1 MIEIKKSLI
10 LEKSEQ
16 TQLIRQ
22 IVRDIIQIY
31 KSNGDGEFYLP
42 EDLSGEEMEY
52 RSPKNSV
59 SVELTLEMSD
69 DVDDYMSTAFF
80 VRDENVIEIK
90 IVYNPKNK
98 RKITYDLIG
107 ELNEIIAHELR
118 HQYQRDRG
126 LYGMDN
132 LDDDENDNEEEEEQ
146 SGVEYYS
153 RPEEI
158 DAQVYGFRRMKKV
171 TRRPFEELVRNW
183 FRTHKEIH
191 QLNEK
196 EQEKII
202 EMILDYNSK
211 I

>member
-22 IVRDIIQIY
+22 IVRDIIKIY
-31 KSNGDGEFYLP
+31 KTNDDGEFYLP
-42 EDLSGEEMEY
+42 EDLDDEKMEY

-118 HQYQRDRG
+118 HLYQRDTG
-126 LYGMDN
+126 LFDFGDE
-132 LDDDENDNEEEEEQ
+132 DDEEEELPPF
-146 SGVEYYS
+146 EYYS
-153 RPEEI
+153 QPEEI

-191 QLNEK
+191 QLNKK
-196 EQEKII
+196 EQEEII
-202 EMILDYNSK
+202 KMILDYNSK

>member
-42 EDLSGEEMEY
+42 EDLDGEEIEY

-118 HQYQRDRG
+118 HLYQRDTDLFDLG
-126 LYGMDN
+126 DE
-132 LDDDENDNEEEEEQ
+132 DDEEE
-146 SGVEYYS
+146 
-153 RPEEI
+153 
-158 DAQVYGFRRMKKV
+158 
-171 TRRPFEELVRNW
+171 
-183 FRTHKEIH
+183 
-191 QLNEK
+191 
-196 EQEKII
+196 
-202 EMILDYNSK
+202 
-211 I
+211 

>member
-42 EDLSGEEMEY
+42 EDLGGEEMEY

-69 DVDDYMSTAFF
+69 TVDDYMSTAFL

-118 HQYQRDRG
+118 HLYQRDTDLFDFG
-126 LYGMDN
+126 DE
-132 LDDDENDNEEEEEQ
+132 DDEEEELPPF
-146 SGVEYYS
+146 EYYS
-153 RPEEI
+153 QPEEI

>member
-31 KSNGDGEFYLP
+31 NSNGDGEFYLP
-42 EDLSGEEMEY
+42 EDLDGEEIEY

-118 HQYQRDRG
+118 HLYQRDTDLFDLG
-126 LYGMDN
+126 DE
-132 LDDDENDNEEEEEQ
+132 DDEEEELPPF
-146 SGVEYYS
+146 EYYS
-153 RPEEI
+153 QPEEI

-196 EQEKII
+196 EQEKIV

>member
-42 EDLSGEEMEY
+42 EDLDGEEMEY

-118 HQYQRDRG
+118 HLYQRDTD
-126 LYGMDN
+126 LYDFGDE
-132 LDDDENDNEEEEEQ
+132 DDEEEELPPF
-146 SGVEYYS
+146 EYYS
-153 RPEEI
+153 QPEEI

>member
-22 IVRDIIQIY
+22 IVRDIIKIY
-31 KSNGDGEFYLP
+31 KTNDDGEFYLP
-42 EDLSGEEMEY
+42 EDLDDEKMEY

-69 DVDDYMSTAFF
+69 NVDDYMLTAFF

-98 RKITYDLIG
+98 NKITYDLIG

-118 HQYQRDRG
+118 HLYQRDTG
-126 LYGMDN
+126 LFDFGD
-132 LDDDENDNEEEEEQ
+132 EEEEELPPF
-146 SGVEYYS
+146 EYYS
-153 RPEEI
+153 QPEEI

-191 QLNEK
+191 QLNKK
-196 EQEKII
+196 EQEEII
-202 EMILDYNSK
+202 KMILDYNSK

>member
-16 TQLIRQ
+16 SQLIRK
-22 IVRDIIQIY
+22 IVRDIITIY
-31 KSNGDGEFYLP
+31 KSNDDGEFYLP
-42 EDLSGEEMEY
+42 EDLDGEEMEY
-52 RSPKNSV
+52 HSPKNSI
-59 SVELTLEMSD
+59 SVELMLEMSD
-69 DVDDYMSTAFF
+69 DVDDFMSTAFF
-80 VRDENVIEIK
+80 VRDENIIEIK

-98 RKITYDLIG
+98 NKITYDLIG

-118 HQYQRDRG
+118 HLYQRDTG
-126 LYGMDN
+126 LFDFGDE
-132 LDDDENDNEEEEEQ
+132 DDEEEELPPF
-146 SGVEYYS
+146 EYYS
-153 RPEEI
+153 QPEEI

-196 EQEKII
+196 EQEEII
-202 EMILDYNSK
+202 DMILDYNSK

>member
-31 KSNGDGEFYLP
+31 KINGDGEFYLP
-42 EDLSGEEMEY
+42 EDLGGEEMEY

-118 HQYQRDRG
+118 HLYQRDTDLFDLG
-126 LYGMDN
+126 DE
-132 LDDDENDNEEEEEQ
+132 DDEEEELPPF
-146 SGVEYYS
+146 EYYS
-153 RPEEI
+153 QPEEI

-191 QLNEK
+191 QLNKK
-196 EQEKII
+196 EQEEII

>member
-42 EDLSGEEMEY
+42 EDLDGEEMEY

-118 HQYQRDRG
+118 HLYQRDTD
-126 LYGMDN
+126 LFDFSDE
-132 LDDDENDNEEEEEQ
+132 DDEEEELPPF
-146 SGVEYYS
+146 EYYS
-153 RPEEI
+153 QPEEI

>member
-31 KSNGDGEFYLP
+31 KINGDGEFYLP
-42 EDLSGEEMEY
+42 EDLGGEEMEY

-69 DVDDYMSTAFF
+69 TVDDYMSTAFF

-118 HQYQRDRG
+118 HLYQRDTDLFDLG
-126 LYGMDN
+126 DE
-132 LDDDENDNEEEEEQ
+132 DDEEEELPPF
-146 SGVEYYS
+146 EYYS
-153 RPEEI
+153 QPEEI

-202 EMILDYNSK
+202 EIILDYNSK

>member
-22 IVRDIIQIY
+22 IVRDIITIY
-31 KSNGDGEFYLP
+31 KSNDDGEFYLP
-42 EDLSGEEMEY
+42 EDLDGEEMEY
-52 RSPKNSV
+52 HSPKNSI
-59 SVELTLEMSD
+59 SVELMLEMSD
-69 DVDDYMSTAFF
+69 DVDDFMSTAFF
-80 VRDENVIEIK
+80 VRGENVIEVK

-98 RKITYDLIG
+98 SKITYDLIG

-118 HQYQRDRG
+118 HLYQRDTG
-126 LYGMDN
+126 LFDFGDE
-132 LDDDENDNEEEEEQ
+132 DDDEEEELPPF
-146 SGVEYYS
+146 EYYS
-153 RPEEI
+153 QPEEI

-191 QLNEK
+191 QLNKK
-196 EQEKII
+196 EQEEII
-202 EMILDYNSK
+202 DMILDHNSK

>member
-22 IVRDIIQIY
+22 IVRDIIQTY
-31 KSNGDGEFYLP
+31 KSNSDGEFYLP

-118 HQYQRDRG
+118 HLYQRDTDLFDLG
-126 LYGMDN
+126 DE
-132 LDDDENDNEEEEEQ
+132 DDEEEELPPF
-146 SGVEYYS
+146 EYYS
-153 RPEEI
+153 QPEEI

-191 QLNEK
+191 QLNKK
-196 EQEKII
+196 EQEEII

>member
-31 KSNGDGEFYLP
+31 KINGDGEFYLP
-42 EDLSGEEMEY
+42 EDLGGEEMEY

-69 DVDDYMSTAFF
+69 TVDDYMSTAFF
-80 VRDENVIEIK
+80 VRNENVIEIK

-118 HQYQRDRG
+118 HLYQRDTD
-126 LYGMDN
+126 LFDFSDE
-132 LDDDENDNEEEEEQ
+132 DDEEEELPPF
-146 SGVEYYS
+146 EYYS
-153 RPEEI
+153 QPEEI

-191 QLNEK
+191 QLNKK
-196 EQEKII
+196 EQEEII

>member
-16 TQLIRQ
+16 SQLIRK
-22 IVRDIIQIY
+22 IVRDIITIY
-31 KSNGDGEFYLP
+31 KSNDDGEFYLP
-42 EDLSGEEMEY
+42 EDLDGEEMEY
-52 RSPKNSV
+52 HSPKNSV
-59 SVELTLEMSD
+59 SVELILEMSD
-69 DVDDYMSTAFF
+69 DVDDFMSTAFF
-80 VRDENVIEIK
+80 VRDENIIEIK

-98 RKITYDLIG
+98 NKITYDLIG

-118 HQYQRDRG
+118 HLYQRDTG
-126 LYGMDN
+126 LFDFGDE
-132 LDDDENDNEEEEEQ
+132 DDEEEELPPF
-146 SGVEYYS
+146 EYYS
-153 RPEEI
+153 QPEEI

-196 EQEKII
+196 EQEEII
-202 EMILDYNSK
+202 DMILDYNSK

>member
-22 IVRDIIQIY
+22 IVRDIITTY
-31 KSNGDGEFYLP
+31 KSNDDGEFYLP
-42 EDLSGEEMEY
+42 EDLDGEEMEY
-52 RSPKNSV
+52 HSPKNSV
-59 SVELTLEMSD
+59 SVELMLEMSD
-69 DVDDYMSTAFF
+69 DVDDFMSTAFF
-80 VRDENVIEIK
+80 VRDENIIEIK

-98 RKITYDLIG
+98 NKITYDLIG

-118 HQYQRDRG
+118 HLYQRDTG
-126 LYGMDN
+126 LFDFGDE
-132 LDDDENDNEEEEEQ
+132 DDEEEELPPF
-146 SGVEYYS
+146 EYYS
-153 RPEEI
+153 QPEEI

-183 FRTHKEIH
+183 FKTHKEIH

-196 EQEKII
+196 EQEEII
-202 EMILDYNSK
+202 DMILDHNSK

>member
-31 KSNGDGEFYLP
+31 KSNSDGEFYLP

-118 HQYQRDRG
+118 HLYQRDTD
-126 LYGMDN
+126 LFDFSDE
-132 LDDDENDNEEEEEQ
+132 DDEEEELPPF
-146 SGVEYYS
+146 EYYS
-153 RPEEI
+153 QPEEI

>member
-69 DVDDYMSTAFF
+69 TVDDYMSTAFF

-118 HQYQRDRG
+118 HLYQRDTDLFDLG
-126 LYGMDN
+126 DE
-132 LDDDENDNEEEEEQ
+132 DDEEEELPPF
-146 SGVEYYS
+146 EYYS
-153 RPEEI
+153 QPEEI

>member
-118 HQYQRDRG
+118 HLYQRDTDLFDFG
-126 LYGMDN
+126 DE
-132 LDDDENDNEEEEEQ
+132 DDEEEELPPF
-146 SGVEYYS
+146 EYYS
-153 RPEEI
+153 QPEEI

>member
-31 KSNGDGEFYLP
+31 NSNGDGEFYLP
-42 EDLSGEEMEY
+42 EDLGGEEMEY

-118 HQYQRDRG
+118 HLYQRDTDLFDLG
-126 LYGMDN
+126 DE
-132 LDDDENDNEEEEEQ
+132 DDEEEELPPF
-146 SGVEYYS
+146 EYYS
-153 RPEEI
+153 QPQEI

>member
-31 KSNGDGEFYLP
+31 NSNGDGEFYLP

-118 HQYQRDRG
+118 HLYQRDTDLFDLG
-126 LYGMDN
+126 DE
-132 LDDDENDNEEEEEQ
+132 DDEEEELPPF
-146 SGVEYYS
+146 EYYS
-153 RPEEI
+153 QPEEI

-196 EQEKII
+196 EQEKIV

>member
-31 KSNGDGEFYLP
+31 KSNSDGEFYLP

-69 DVDDYMSTAFF
+69 TVDDYMSTAFF

-118 HQYQRDRG
+118 HLYQRDTDLFDLG
-126 LYGMDN
+126 DE
-132 LDDDENDNEEEEEQ
+132 DDEEEELPPF
-146 SGVEYYS
+146 EYYS
-153 RPEEI
+153 QPEEI

>member
-22 IVRDIIQIY
+22 IVRDIIKIY
-31 KSNGDGEFYLP
+31 KTNDDGEFYLP
-42 EDLSGEEMEY
+42 EDLDDEKMEY

-118 HQYQRDRG
+118 HLYQRDTG
-126 LYGMDN
+126 LFDFGD
-132 LDDDENDNEEEEEQ
+132 EEEEELPPF
-146 SGVEYYS
+146 EYYS
-153 RPEEI
+153 QPEEI

-191 QLNEK
+191 QLNKK

-202 EMILDYNSK
+202 GMILDYNSK

>member
-22 IVRDIIQIY
+22 IVRDIITIY
-31 KSNGDGEFYLP
+31 KSNDDGEFYLP
-42 EDLSGEEMEY
+42 EDLDGEEMEY
-52 RSPKNSV
+52 HSPKNSI
-59 SVELTLEMSD
+59 SVELMLEMSD
-69 DVDDYMSTAFF
+69 DVDDFMSTAFF
-80 VRDENVIEIK
+80 ARGENVIEVK

-98 RKITYDLIG
+98 SKITYDLIG

-118 HQYQRDRG
+118 HLYQRDTG
-126 LYGMDN
+126 LFDFGDE
-132 LDDDENDNEEEEEQ
+132 DDDEEEELPPF
-146 SGVEYYS
+146 EYYS
-153 RPEEI
+153 QPEEI

-191 QLNEK
+191 QLNKK
-196 EQEKII
+196 EQEEII
-202 EMILDYNSK
+202 DMILDHNSK

>member
-31 KSNGDGEFYLP
+31 KINGDGEFYLP
-42 EDLSGEEMEY
+42 EDLGGEEMEY

-118 HQYQRDRG
+118 HLYQRDTD
-126 LYGMDN
+126 LYDFSDE
-132 LDDDENDNEEEEEQ
+132 DDEEEELPPF
-146 SGVEYYS
+146 EYYS
-153 RPEEI
+153 QPEEI

>member
-31 KSNGDGEFYLP
+31 KINGDGEFYLP
-42 EDLSGEEMEY
+42 EDLGGEEMEY

-69 DVDDYMSTAFF
+69 TVDDYMSTAFF

-118 HQYQRDRG
+118 HLYQRDTDLFDLG
-126 LYGMDN
+126 DE
-132 LDDDENDNEEEEEQ
+132 DDEEEELPPF
-146 SGVEYYS
+146 EYYS
-153 RPEEI
+153 QPEEI

-191 QLNEK
+191 QLNKK
-196 EQEKII
+196 EQEEII

>member
-22 IVRDIIQIY
+22 IVRDIIKIY
-31 KSNGDGEFYLP
+31 KTNDDGEFYLP
-42 EDLSGEEMEY
+42 EDLDDEKMEY

-69 DVDDYMSTAFF
+69 NVDDYMSTAFF

-118 HQYQRDRG
+118 HLYQRDTG
-126 LYGMDN
+126 LFDFGD
-132 LDDDENDNEEEEEQ
+132 EEEEELPPF
-146 SGVEYYS
+146 EYYS
-153 RPEEI
+153 QPEEI

-191 QLNEK
+191 QLNKK
-196 EQEKII
+196 EQEEII
-202 EMILDYNSK
+202 KMILDYNSK

>member
-1 MIEIKKSLI
+1 MFEIKKSLI

-16 TQLIRQ
+16 SQLIRQ
-22 IVRDIIQIY
+22 IVRDIIKIY
-31 KSNGDGEFYLP
+31 KSNDDGEFYLP
-42 EDLSGEEMEY
+42 EDLDGEEMEY

-59 SVELTLEMSD
+59 SVELMLEMSD
-69 DVDDYMSTAFF
+69 DVDDFISTAFF
-80 VRDENVIEIK
+80 VRGENVIEIK

-98 RKITYDLIG
+98 SKITYDLIG

-118 HQYQRDRG
+118 HLYQRDTG
-126 LYGMDN
+126 LFDFGDE
-132 LDDDENDNEEEEEQ
+132 DDEEEELPPF
-146 SGVEYYS
+146 EYYS
-153 RPEEI
+153 QPEEI

-196 EQEKII
+196 EQEEII